1 MEYWIHWLTLHEI
14 RTSPELRNGVVS
26 RQQHVLSCPEHCP
39 SGQRRHRRPLLRWI
53 QRIQEVRIAQRG
65 QLAERSGLNDIQR
78 LRDTI
83 PGEICQLE
91 YWMDWMEARE
101 GSPKP
106 QSHRWRRLSRLKHWT
121 APLPQRGSPDPR
133 GAPQSFEYPGQR
145 ECSRNRSSLQF

>member
-65 QLAERSGLNDIQR
+65 QLAERSGLDDIQR

-91 YWMDWMEARE
+91 HWMGLNGSKGRLTEATV
-101 GSPKP
+101 PP
-106 QSHRWRRLSRLKHWT
+106 L
-121 APLPQRGSPDPR
+121 APPLPPKTLKRTSSTEGKPR
-133 GAPQSFEYPGQR
+133 SKRCSTIIWVPRSDGMQS
-145 ECSRNRSSLQF
+145 